1 MTNEAAASR
10 KKLGIWM
17 CTALVMGNMI
27 GSGIFL
33 LPASLAPFGGISIV
47 GWLISA
53 AGAVVLALIFAR
65 LSGIVREAGG
75 PYAFTRAGFGDFAG
89 FLVGWSY
96 WICIWT
102 TTAAIT
108 TALVSYLSLFIVELK
123 TNNVLSL
130 GLSLAVLWGLTAVN
144 VRGVYTAG
152 MVQLVTTILKVV
164 PLLLIAGIGL
174 FYVDVA
180 HFTPFNASDQT
191 PLAAVTAT
199 VALTLWAF
207 TGLESGSIPA
217 DDVENPQKTMGRATI
232 IGTFTTAVIYI
243 LGTVVVMGTIPA
255 SVLAFSNAP
264 FADAATAMWGQWS
277 GMAVGI
283 AACISCFGAL
293 NGWVLLSGQIPLA
306 AARDR
311 LFPANFARVSK
322 YGTPAWGLVVSSIL
336 GSILLSMKYS
346 EGLVE
351 QFTFLILL
359 ATLNTLI
366 PYVFCS
372 LAEIMMRLRD
382 PARRGTPEAS
392 LIVLT
397 TLGFLF
403 SLWAIGGAGQEIVY
417 WGFILLMTGVPVYAW
432 ILWTRPEP
440 PSRS

>member
-1 MTNEAAASR
+1 MTNETAAP
-10 KKLGIWM
+10 KKIGIWM

-65 LSGIVREAGG
+65 LSGIVRQAGG
-75 PYAFTRAGFGDFAG
+75 PYAFTRASFGEFAG

-108 TALVSYLSLFIVELK
+108 TALISYLSLFIGELK
-123 TNNVLSL
+123 TSNALSL

-152 MVQLVTTILKVV
+152 VVQLVTTILKVI
-164 PLLLIAGIGL
+164 PLVLISGIGL
-174 FYVDVA
+174 FYVDFG

-191 PLAAVTAT
+191 PLAAITAT

-217 DDVENPQKTMGRATI
+217 DYVEDPPRTMARATI
-232 IGTFTTAVIYI
+232 IGTFSTAVIYI
-243 LGTVVVMGTIPA
+243 LGTVAVMGMIPS
-255 SVLAFSNAP
+255 SVLTFSNAP
-264 FADAATAMWGQWS
+264 FADAATAMWGHWA
-277 GMAVGI
+277 GIAVGI

-311 LFPANFARVSK
+311 LFPANFGRMSK
-322 YGTPAWGLVVSSIL
+322 NGTPAWGLIVSSIL
-336 GSILLSMKYS
+336 ASILLSMKYS

-372 LAEIMMRLRD
+372 LAEIMMQLRD
-382 PARRGTPEAS
+382 PARKGRPETA
-392 LIVLT
+392 LIILT
-397 TLGFLF
+397 ALGFLF

-417 WGFILLMTGVPVYAW
+417 WGFMLLMAGVPVYVW
-432 ILWTRPEP
+432 IQWKRP
-440 PSRS
+440 SQNT